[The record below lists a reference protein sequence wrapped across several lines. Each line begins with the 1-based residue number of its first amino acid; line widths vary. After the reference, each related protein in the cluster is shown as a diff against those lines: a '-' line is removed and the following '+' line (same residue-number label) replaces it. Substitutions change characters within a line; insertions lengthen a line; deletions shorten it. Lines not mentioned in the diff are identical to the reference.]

1 MGVKIIM
8 EDIKTGGME
17 GSLRG
22 TLYLCA
28 TPIGNLEDITFR
40 VLRTLKEVDIIA
52 AEDTRNSIK
61 LLNHFDIKTPM
72 TSYHEYNKVEKA
84 RTLVDKMLKGA
95 SVAVIT
101 DAGTPGI
108 SDPGEELVR
117 QCHEAGIRVTSLPG
131 PAACVTALTMS
142 GLPTRRFCFEAFLP
156 YDKKERKEVLS
167 ELASETRTIIIYEA
181 PHRLKSTLKE
191 LSDVLGEDRKLSVC
205 KELTKRYENV
215 FLTTFEEAC
224 AYYDNNEPKGE
235 YVLVI
240 QGKSREIIKQEEV
253 KSWEVMTIEEHM
265 KVYTDTGMDKKEA
278 MKAVAKDRGVSKRD
292 IYNELLKQERGEEN
306 E

>member
-1 MGVKIIM
+1 
-8 EDIKTGGME
+8 ME

-253 KSWEVMTIEEHM
+253 KTWEAMTIEEHM
-265 KVYTDTGMDKKEA
+265 KVYTDKGMDKKEA
-278 MKAVAKDRGVSKRD
+278 MKVVAKDRGVSKRD